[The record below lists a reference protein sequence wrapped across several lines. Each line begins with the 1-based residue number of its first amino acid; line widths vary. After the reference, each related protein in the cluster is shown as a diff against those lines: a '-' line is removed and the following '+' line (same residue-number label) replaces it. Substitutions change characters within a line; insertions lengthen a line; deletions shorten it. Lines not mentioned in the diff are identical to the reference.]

1 MLKKLIL
8 KTRSYRRFYQ
18 EFAISRETLV
28 ELVDLARLSPSAGNN
43 QPLKYFLA
51 CDLLTNAAIFKH
63 LAWAAYLK
71 EWPGPPEGER
81 PSAYIITLLKNV
93 CKKIFLSHKLFRT
106 QLMTFQCF
114 TTCFALDL
122 FLYSCY

>member
-1 MLKKLIL
+1 MIELSVNVAEVKGYIKELI
-8 KTRSYRRFYQ
+8 
-18 EFAISRETLV
+18 EA
-28 ELVDLARLSPSAGNN
+28 PG
-43 QPLKYFLA
+43 KYF
-51 CDLLTNAAIFKH
+51 
-63 LAWAAYLK
+63 
-71 EWPGPPEGER
+71 
-81 PSAYIITLLKNV
+81 SIITLLKNV